1 MKCGE
6 FLKNARDRIAI
17 QAPSLTGD
25 VYGGQTNTW
34 TTSTT
39 VYAWI
44 KPINAYEKTSNL
56 QLQSTAT
63 HKFIIRY
70 QAALKDTKTVG
81 AYRVLFDSRIYSTT
95 GIINYDE
102 TLKNYGTVYQV
113 IQAEENGAEK
123 A

>member
-6 FLKNARDRIAI
+6 FLKYAKDRVVI
-17 QAPSLTGD
+17 QAPALSTD

-44 KPINAYEKTSNL
+44 KPLSTYERTSNL
-56 QLQSTAT
+56 QLQSKAT

-70 QAALKDTKTVG
+70 QSALKDTKTVG
-81 AYRVLFDSRIYSTT
+81 AYRITFDSRVYSIT
-95 GIINYDE
+95 GIKNYDA
-102 TLKNYGTVYQV
+102 TLKNYGTVYQE
-113 IQAEENGAEK
+113 IQAEDNGAEK